1 MPRERGDSFHG
12 CAVDG
17 DLHLWIG
24 TEQIMTNIIWLSGH
38 ERLVDDIVRAENDML
53 VDAGGNSYVDL
64 EAGVWCTPLGH
75 GHPEILRVMA
85 EQAARI
91 THTGFCYGSAEVE
104 NAAREILSLHGMTGG
119 KCVFLCSG
127 SEAVEY
133 GVRVA
138 QSFSPLPL
146 LMTMADSYFGAYG
159 SAHRKEEGQWFCFDW
174 KGCADCNL
182 HDQCNDAC
190 EHWAAIPFDKIG
202 GFLFEPGSASGL
214 VRFPPDKLIRSIVAE
229 VKANDG
235 LLLVNEVTT
244 GVGRTGKWFGYQ
256 HYGLSP
262 DIVAM
267 GKGIGNGY
275 PVSVTAVAPRVAERL
290 ADHPVPYAQ
299 SHMNDPLGA
308 VIVRTVLKVIHEE
321 ALIARS
327 REIAALL
334 MTGLEAIKARTGLIT
349 ALRARGLMIAIA
361 LQDDARAAR
370 TTRTHRTLV
379 QRGYIVAQRPGLN
392 VLRLDPAL
400 TIEKKAIEGFLEVFE
415 DVLANRK

>member
-1 MPRERGDSFHG
+1 
-12 CAVDG
+12 
-17 DLHLWIG
+17 
-24 TEQIMTNIIWLSGH
+24 MTNIIWLSGH
-38 ERLVDDIVRAENDML
+38 ERLVDDIVRAENCTL
-53 VDAGGNSYVDL
+53 VDAEGNSYVDL
-64 EAGVWCTPLGH
+64 ESGVWCTPLGH
-75 GHPEILRVMA
+75 GHPAILGVMT
-85 EQAARI
+85 EQATKIA
-91 THTGFCYGSAEVE
+91 HTGFCYGSDEVE
-104 NAAREILSLHGMTGG
+104 KAAQEILSLHGMTGG

-138 QSFSPLPL
+138 QSLSARPM

-159 SAHRKEEGQWFCFDW
+159 SAHRKEEGQWFCCDW
-174 KGCADCNL
+174 VGCADCAL
-182 HDQCNDAC
+182 QDACSDAC
-190 EHWAAIPFDKIG
+190 EHWAGIPFDKIG

-214 VRFPPDKLIRSIVAE
+214 VRFPPDKLIRSIVAT

-256 HYGLSP
+256 HYGLTP

-275 PVSVTAVAPRVAERL
+275 PVSVTAMAPHVADRL
-290 ADHPVPYAQ
+290 EGHPVPYAQ

-308 VIVRTVLKVIHEE
+308 AMARTVLKVIHQER
-321 ALIARS
+321 LIERGRS
-327 REIAALL
+327 IAALL
-334 MTGLEAIKARTGLIT
+334 MTGLEAINVRTGLIA

-361 LQDDARAAR
+361 LQDDARATR

-379 QRGYIVAQRPGLN
+379 QRGYFLAQRPGLN

-400 TIEKKAIEGFLEVFE
+400 TIETKAIEGFLEVFE
-415 DVLANRK
+415 DVLVRGT